1 MLDVSEIQVYY
12 GQSHIL
18 QGVSLHVRPGEA
30 VALLGRNGV
39 GKTTTLKAI
48 AGVLTPKGGRIR
60 FKDEDI
66 AGLPPYEV
74 ARRGISLIPEERRIF
89 PTLTVAENLRMGVI
103 AGGEKKKGGVL
114 DRACELFPLLRER
127 LDHKGKALSGGEQQ
141 MLTIARGLVSDPS
154 LLLIDEPTEG
164 LMPTMVDHIAKII
177 CSIRERGVA
186 ILLVEQNAP
195 LALSITARAYVLE
208 KGQVKYDGTSQTLE
222 KDQRLKQSLLG
233 I

>member
-1 MLDVSEIQVYY
+1 MLDVSELHVYY

-18 QGVSLHVRPGEA
+18 QGISLHVRPGEA

-39 GKTTTLKAI
+39 GKTTTMKTI

-103 AGGEKKKGGVL
+103 AGGEKKRAGVL
-114 DRACELFPLLRER
+114 ERACELFPPLRER
-127 LDHKGKALSGGEQQ
+127 LDYKGKALSGGEQQ

-164 LMPTMVDHIAKII
+164 LMPTMVDYIAKII
-177 CSIRERGVA
+177 RSVRERGVA

-195 LALSITARAYVLE
+195 LALSMTDRVYVLE

-222 KDQRLKQSLLG
+222 KDQGLKQSLLG
-233 I
+233 V